1 MRYALTLL
9 PLLIATAT
17 AAPVL
22 DARNLLEKQ
31 DFLVNRDFDWYEK
44 NIPFFDS
51 PDEEINQTYY
61 YRWELVTRH
70 FVYGNPNHGYAF
82 TEFANRPFWSGA
94 YGTISCPA
102 GHQINEVR
110 WLQDPRYVRD
120 FIRFWM
126 RHPGAQPRNYS
137 FWAADAAWAAHQVNP
152 HDPFITDLLA
162 DLVHNYEEWEKRGW
176 VEDMGLFWQTGHD
189 DGMEFDINA
198 QQTKDILR
206 GGQSLRP
213 SFNAYMWADATA
225 ISNIARLKGDGATA
239 GVFATKAARIKTQL
253 EKLLWDPQREFFF
266 PMSNQEHEKDGH
278 VVKKHTLTYQT
289 GKFAGSKHGR
299 ELHGYVPW
307 AFNMPSPGFE
317 DAWQFLTDENFFQAP
332 FGPTSIERYDPQF
345 VLKDGCC
352 WWSGQSWPFAT
363 TQTLKAMGNL
373 LQNYQQE
380 HVDRAD
386 YAGLL
391 HTFAVTQRKDGKPYI
406 AEAVN
411 PFDGSWKGHDMENRS
426 EHYFHSGFTDLIIT
440 GLAGLQTSESDTL
453 VVNPLAPPSWDYFAL
468 DRVHYHGHQIA
479 VIWDKTGE
487 RYKAGKG
494 LQVLVDGKKLASS
507 PELARL
513 TIKLPALKVIPV
525 DENPPMNYAVNN
537 DGDYYPRYLA
547 SYVHPG
553 SSLAK
558 LSDGQYVYDIRPS
571 NRWTTTGSPNGEDS
585 LEVDFG
591 SERPVDTV
599 KLYVVDDGGNGEGK
613 VTAPAKIQLAHWDG
627 SAWKPVPDLK
637 ASAEVPLGGRP
648 HTLSFPVIQTSR
660 LRAVLT
666 HAEGSRS
673 GLTEFEAWG
682 PGVKPYVPA
691 PPPAGNIAFNRTA
704 EGFPKASASHSDQ
717 FGGLAPRAID
727 GKIIFEVTPVNRW
740 TCYGSPNAKDS
751 FEVDFGKPVK
761 AGRAV
766 LHIFDDRGGVQA
778 PAAYTIEGW
787 NGNAWQ
793 EMAQQVKSP
802 ANPTGSMANQVTFT
816 PAEVSKLRVVFTH
829 KGNARSGMTEFEIWE
844 K

>member
-9 PLLIATAT
+9 PLFIATA
-17 AAPVL
+17 AAASVL
-22 DARNLLEKQ
+22 DARKLLEKQ

-102 GHQINEVR
+102 GHQINEAR

-152 HDPFITDLLA
+152 NDPFITDLLA
-162 DLVHNYEEWEKRGW
+162 DLVHNYGEWEKKCW
-176 VEDMGLFWQTGHD
+176 VGDMGLFWQTGHD

-213 SFNAYMWADATA
+213 SFNAYMWADAMA
-225 ISNIARLKGDGATA
+225 IANIARLKGDGTTA

-253 EKLLWDPQREFFF
+253 EKLLWDPDREFFF

-289 GKFAGSKHGR
+289 GKFAGSLHGR

-317 DAWQFLTDENFFQAP
+317 DAWQFLTDENFFKAP
-332 FGPTSIERYDPQF
+332 FGPTSLERYDPQF

-373 LQNYQQE
+373 LQNYQQK

-440 GLAGLQTSESDTL
+440 GLAGLQTSESDML
-453 VVNPLAPPSWDYFAL
+453 VVNPLAPPGWDYFAL
-468 DRVHYHGHQIA
+468 DRVHYHGHQIEI
-479 VIWDKTGE
+479 IWDKTGG

-494 LQVLVDGKKLASS
+494 LQVLVDGRKLASS

-513 TIKLPALKVIPV
+513 TIKLPALNVIPV

-537 DGDYYPRYLA
+537 DGDYYPRYMA

-571 NRWTTTGSPNGEDS
+571 NRWTTSGSPNGEDS

-613 VTAPAKIQLAHWDG
+613 VTAPAKIQLASWDG

-648 HTLSFPVIQTSR
+648 HTLSFPVLKTSR

-666 HAEGSRS
+666 HAEGGRS

-691 PPPAGNIAFNRTA
+691 PPPAGNLAFNRNA

-717 FGGLAPRAID
+717 FGGLPARAID

-740 TCYGSPNAKDS
+740 TCYGSPDATDS
-751 FEVDFGKPVK
+751 FEVEFGNKVK

-766 LHIFDDRGGVQA
+766 LHIYDDRGGVQA
-778 PAAYTIEGW
+778 PAAYTVEGW
-787 NGNAWQ
+787 NGSEWK

-802 ANPTGSMANQVTFT
+802 AIPTGNMANVVTFT
-816 PAEVSKLRVVFTH
+816 PTEVSKLRVVFTH
-829 KGNARSGMTEFEIWE
+829 NGKARSGMTEFEIWE

>member
-9 PLLIATAT
+9 PLFIATAA

-22 DARNLLEKQ
+22 DARKLLGKQ

-51 PDEEINQTYY
+51 PDEEINKTYY

-152 HDPFITDLLA
+152 NDPFITDLLA

-198 QQTKDILR
+198 QQTKDIIR

-213 SFNAYMWADATA
+213 SFNAYMWADALA
-225 ISNIARLKGDGATA
+225 IANIARLKGDGATA

-253 EKLLWDPQREFFF
+253 EKLLWDPDREFFF

-317 DAWQFLTDENFFQAP
+317 DAWQFLTDENFFKAP

-453 VVNPLAPPSWDYFAL
+453 VVNPLAPASWDYFAL
-468 DRVHYHGHQIA
+468 DRVHYHGHQIS
-479 VIWDKTGE
+479 VIWDKTGG

-507 PELARL
+507 PGLARL
-513 TIKLPALKVIPV
+513 TVKLPALKVIPV

-537 DGDYYPRYLA
+537 DGDYYPRYVA

-571 NRWTTTGSPNGEDS
+571 NRWTTTGSPNGQDS

-599 KLYVVDDGGNGEGK
+599 KLYVVDDGRNGEGK

-648 HTLSFPVIQTSR
+648 HTLSFPVLQTSR

-740 TCYGSPNAKDS
+740 TCYGSPNATDS
-751 FEVDFGKPVK
+751 FEVDFGKAVK

-778 PAAYTIEGW
+778 PAAYTVEGW

-802 ANPTGSMANQVTFT
+802 ADPTGNMANQVTFS